1 MVNAMMMTALSA
13 GREAAEIPHRAL
25 GPACDYDTVRSA
37 LEFIYANWREQPSL
51 ERVAEHVGLS
61 PFHLQRVFTRW
72 AGLSPKA
79 FLQALTLD
87 HARAMLRASA
97 SVLDTAYETGLSG
110 PGRLHDLFITH
121 DAMSPGIFKAKGGGL
136 TIRYGLHACPFG
148 TAVVM
153 VTDQGLAGLAFAD
166 PGQEEASLA
175 DMKGRWPRAR
185 YERDDAATAPYAARI
200 FDPQRWRP
208 DEPLRVVFIGTD
220 FEISVWETLL
230 RIPLGALSTYSDIAR
245 HIHKPSA
252 ARAVG
257 TAVGRNPLSFVV
269 PCHRVMGKSGNLCGY
284 HWGLT
289 RKRAILGWEAGL
301 AQAA

>member
-1 MVNAMMMTALSA
+1 MMMSTPSPA
-13 GREAAEIPHRAL
+13 GEAAEVPRQAL
-25 GPACDYDTVRSA
+25 GPACDYDTVRAA

-51 ERVAEHVGLS
+51 DRVAEHVGLS

-110 PGRLHDLFITH
+110 PGRLHDLFVTH
-121 DAMSPGIFKAKGGGL
+121 DAMSPGIYKAKGEGL
-136 TIRYGLHACPFG
+136 TIRYGLHPSPFG

-153 VTDQGLAGLAFAD
+153 VTEQGLAGLAFAD
-166 PGQEEASLA
+166 PGSEEASLA
-175 DMKGRWPRAR
+175 DMMGRWPKAG
-185 YERDDAATAPYAARI
+185 YLRDEAATAPYASRI
-200 FDPQRWRP
+200 FDTRRWQP
-208 DEPLRVVFIGTD
+208 GEPLRVVFIGTD
-220 FEISVWETLL
+220 FEIRVWETLL
-230 RIPLGALSTYSDIAR
+230 RIPLGAASTYSDIAR
-245 HIHKPSA
+245 HLDKPAA

-269 PCHRVMGKSGNLCGY
+269 PCHRVLGKSGDLCGY

-301 AQAA
+301 ASAA